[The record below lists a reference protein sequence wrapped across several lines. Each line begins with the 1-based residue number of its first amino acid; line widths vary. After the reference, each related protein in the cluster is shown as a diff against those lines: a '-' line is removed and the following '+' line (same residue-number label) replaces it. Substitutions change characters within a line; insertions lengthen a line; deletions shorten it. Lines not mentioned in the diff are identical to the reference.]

1 MIRGDMVSASME
13 ALERDLKETHIYM
26 LNDQSRKKIKAGEW
40 ERFIRGTNNRRFS
53 VCRSFKNNNKAD

>member
-26 LNDQSRKKIKAGEW
+26 LNDQSRKKIKAG
-40 ERFIRGTNNRRFS
+40 
-53 VCRSFKNNNKAD
+53 